1 MKMVATSSV
10 ALQSARDSLHRHA
23 MVGLF
28 VSVLM
33 FGGLAAWAATADLQG
48 AVISSGV
55 VVVETNLKKI
65 QHPTGGVVGQINV
78 KEGQEVNEGDLLVRL
93 DETTTRANLLI
104 VTNQL
109 DQMYGRRARLEAE
122 RDGAT
127 EVVFPLQL
135 IKAAQ
140 KDSEAA
146 RVIEGERNV
155 FAARTTQRAGQKAQ
169 LRERIQQLN
178 REIEGLE
185 AQRVAKEK
193 EITLIRSELTG
204 VEDLYKK
211 NLVPI
216 TRVTILQRE
225 ETRLE
230 GERGALIAQAAS
242 SRGKISETELQI
254 LNLDGDMRS
263 EVTRDL
269 RETEA
274 KIAELNERRV
284 AAEDQLRRVEL
295 RSPVTGMV
303 HQLAVH
309 TIGGVI
315 QPGETLMQIVPGGD
329 RLVIEVKVSPNDIEP
344 VHVGAPAQIRLTSL
358 NQRTTPELKG
368 EVMQVAADLTRDQQT
383 GASYFVVRVGLPQA
397 EIEKLGAQK
406 LVPGM
411 PAEVFIQTAPRTA
424 ISYLVKPIT
433 DQFARALRER

>member
-1 MKMVATSSV
+1 MKQLGYTP
-10 ALQSARDSLHRHA
+10 QDKARQGLRRHA
-23 MVGLF
+23 IAGLA
-28 VSVLM
+28 VTVLM
-33 FGGLAAWAATADLQG
+33 FGGLAAWATQADLQG
-48 AVISSGV
+48 AVIASGV

-65 QHPTGGVVGQINV
+65 QHPTGGVIGQIHV
-78 KEGQEVNEGDLLVRL
+78 REGQEVQEGDLLVRL

-104 VTNQL
+104 ITNQL
-109 DQMYGRRARLEAE
+109 DQMLGRRARLEAE
-122 RDGAT
+122 RDGRDVIA
-127 EVVFPLQL
+127 FPPALV
-135 IKAAQ
+135 KSAQ
-140 KDSEAA
+140 RDGEAA
-146 RVIEGERNV
+146 RIVEGERNL

-169 LRERIQQLN
+169 LRERVEQLR

-185 AQRVAKEK
+185 SQRTAKEK
-193 EITLIRSELTG
+193 EITLIRSELNG
-204 VEDLYKK
+204 VEDLYRK

-216 TRVTILQRE
+216 TRVTVLQRE

-242 SRGKISETELQI
+242 ARGKISETELQI

-263 EVTRDL
+263 EVTRDM
-269 RETEA
+269 RETEG
-274 KIAELNERRV
+274 KISELSERRI

-295 RSPVTGMV
+295 RSPVTGMI

-329 RLVIEVKVSPNDIEP
+329 RLVIEAKVAPNDIEP
-344 VHVGAPAQIRLTSL
+344 VRVGALAQIRLTSL
-358 NQRTTPELKG
+358 NQRTTPELMG
-368 EVMQVAADLTRDQQT
+368 EVSQVAADLSRDQQS
-383 GASYFVVRVGLPQA
+383 GATYFVVRIGLPQA
-397 EIEKLGAQK
+397 EVEKLGTQK

-424 ISYLVKPIT
+424 FSYLMKPIT

>member
-1 MKMVATSSV
+1 MRHLGNNPAMIAS
-10 ALQSARDSLHRHA
+10 DSLRKHA
-23 MVGLF
+23 MIGLA
-28 VSVLM
+28 VTVVM
-33 FGGLAAWAATADLQG
+33 FGGLAAWATTADLQG
-48 AVISSGV
+48 AVIGSGV
-55 VVVETNLKKI
+55 VVVETNLRKI
-65 QHPTGGVVGQINV
+65 QHPTGGVIGKINV
-78 KEGQEVNEGDLLVRL
+78 KEGQEVQEGDLLVRL

-122 RDGAT
+122 RDGAET
-127 EVVFPLQL
+127 IAFPPQL
-135 IKAAQ
+135 IKAAE
-140 KDSEAA
+140 KDIEAA
-146 RVIEGERNV
+146 RVITGEQNV
-155 FAARTTQRAGQKAQ
+155 FAARTSQRAGQKAQ
-169 LRERIQQLN
+169 LRERVEQLR

-185 AQRVAKEK
+185 SQRAAKDK
-193 EITLIRSELTG
+193 EIGLIRSELTG

-216 TRVTILQRE
+216 TRVTVLQRE

-230 GERGALIAQAAS
+230 GERGALMAQAAS
-242 SRGKISETELQI
+242 ARGKISETELQI

-269 RETEA
+269 RETEG

-329 RLVIEVKVSPNDIEP
+329 RLVIEVKVAPNDIEP
-344 VHVGAPAQIRLTSL
+344 VRIGAPAQVRLTSL
-358 NQRTTPELKG
+358 NQRTTPELQG
-368 EVMQVAADLTRDQQT
+368 DVTQVAGDLTRDQQT
-383 GASYFVVRVGLPQA
+383 GASYFVVRIGLPQT
-397 EIEKLGAQK
+397 EVEKLGTQR

-411 PAEVFIQTAPRTA
+411 PAEVFIQTTPRTA
-424 ISYLVKPIT
+424 FSYLIKPIS

>member
-1 MKMVATSSV
+1 MKQIGYDA
-10 ALQSARDSLHRHA
+10 ALAARRDGLRAHA
-23 MVGLF
+23 FMGLA
-28 VSVLM
+28 VTVVM

-48 AVISSGV
+48 AVIASGV

-65 QHPTGGVVGQINV
+65 QHPTGGVVGQILV
-78 KEGQEVNEGDLLVRL
+78 KEGQEVQEGDLLVRL

-109 DQMYGRRARLEAE
+109 EQMYGRRARLEAE
-122 RDGAT
+122 RDGA
-127 EVVFPLQL
+127 EVISFPSQL
-135 IKAAQ
+135 TKAAQ
-140 KDSEAA
+140 KDGEAA
-146 RVIEGERNV
+146 RVIAGERNV
-155 FAARTTQRAGQKAQ
+155 FAARTSQRAGQKAQ
-169 LRERIQQLN
+169 LRERIQQLH

-185 AQRVAKEK
+185 SQRVAKER
-193 EITLIRSELTG
+193 EITLIRTELIG
-204 VEDLYKK
+204 VEDLYRK

-216 TRVTILQRE
+216 TRVTLLQRE

-242 SRGKISETELQI
+242 ARGKISETELQI

-274 KIAELNERRV
+274 KIAEFNERRV

-309 TIGGVI
+309 TVGGVI

-329 RLVIEVKVSPNDIEP
+329 RLVIEAKVAPNDIEP
-344 VHVGAPAQIRLTSL
+344 VHVGSIAQVRLTSL
-358 NQRTTPELKG
+358 NQRTTPELQG
-368 EVMQVAADLTRDQQT
+368 EVSHVAADLARDQQT
-383 GASYFVVRVGLPQA
+383 GVTYFVVRIGLPQK
-397 EIEKLGAQK
+397 EVEKLGTQR

-424 ISYLVKPIT
+424 ISYLMKPIT

>member
-1 MKMVATSSV
+1 MKAIGHSPMPP
-10 ALQSARDSLHRHA
+10 ARDSLRKHA
-23 MVGLF
+23 TIGLV

-48 AVISSGV
+48 AVIGSGV
-55 VVVETNLKKI
+55 VVVETSLKKI
-65 QHPTGGVVGQINV
+65 QHPTGGVIGQINV
-78 KEGQEVNEGDLLVRL
+78 KEGQEVKEGDLLVRL

-122 RDGAT
+122 RDGADQIT
-127 EVVFPLQL
+127 FPPQL
-135 IKAAQ
+135 IDAAK

-146 RVIEGERNV
+146 RVIAGERNV
-155 FAARTTQRAGQKAQ
+155 FIARTTQRAGQKAQ

-185 AQRVAKEK
+185 SQRVAKEK
-193 EITLIRSELTG
+193 EIVLIRSELTG

-216 TRVTILQRE
+216 TRVTSLQRE
-225 ETRLE
+225 DTRLE

-269 RETEA
+269 RETEG

-344 VHVGAPAQIRLTSL
+344 VHVGAPAQVRLTSL
-358 NQRTTPELKG
+358 NQRTTPELQG
-368 EVMQVAADLTRDQQT
+368 DVTQVAGDLTRDQQT
-383 GASYFVVRVGLPQA
+383 GATYFVVRIGLPQT
-397 EIEKLGAQK
+397 EVDKLGAQR

-424 ISYLVKPIT
+424 FSYLMKPIT

>member
-1 MKMVATSSV
+1 MKRLDQMRRPSAQDG
-10 ALQSARDSLHRHA
+10 LQKHA
-23 MVGLF
+23 VIGLA
-28 VSVLM
+28 VTVLM

-48 AVISSGV
+48 AVIASGV

-65 QHPTGGVVGQINV
+65 QHPTGGVIGQINV
-78 KEGQEVNEGDLLVRL
+78 KEGQEVQEGDLLVRL

-109 DQMYGRRARLEAE
+109 EQMYGRRARLEAE
-122 RDGAT
+122 RDGAS
-127 EVVFPLQL
+127 EISFPPAL
-135 IKAAQ
+135 INAAQ

-146 RVIEGERNV
+146 RVIAGERNV
-155 FAARTTQRAGQKAQ
+155 FAARNSQRAGQKAQ
-169 LRERIQQLN
+169 LRERIEQLR

-185 AQRVAKEK
+185 SQRAAKEK
-193 EITLIRSELTG
+193 EIGLIRTELLG

-211 NLVPI
+211 SLVPI
-216 TRVTILQRE
+216 TRVTVLQRE

-242 SRGKISETELQI
+242 ARGKISETELQI

-274 KIAELNERRV
+274 KIAEFNERRV

-329 RLVIEVKVSPNDIEP
+329 RLVIEVKVAPNDIEP
-344 VHVGAPAQIRLTSL
+344 VHVGARAQVRLTSL
-358 NQRTTPELKG
+358 NQRTTPELAG
-368 EVMQVAADLTRDQQT
+368 DVTQVAGDLTRDPQT
-383 GASYFVVRVGLPQA
+383 GLSYFVVRIGLPQA
-397 EIEKLGAQK
+397 EVEKLGTQR

-411 PAEVFIQTAPRTA
+411 PAEVFIQTTPRTA
-424 ISYLVKPIT
+424 FSYLIKPIS

>member
-1 MKMVATSSV
+1 MKRLDHDIAPARRDDLRMH
-10 ALQSARDSLHRHA
+10 AL
-23 MVGLF
+23 VGL
-28 VSVLM
+28 SVTLVM
-33 FGGLAAWAATADLQG
+33 FGGLAAWATNADLQG
-48 AVISSGV
+48 AVIASGV

-65 QHPTGGVVGQINV
+65 QHPTGGVIGQINV
-78 KEGQEVNEGDLLVRL
+78 KEGQEVQEGDLLVRL

-122 RDGAT
+122 RDGAIALT
-127 EVVFPLQL
+127 FPPQL

-140 KDSEAA
+140 KDTEAA
-146 RVIEGERNV
+146 RILAGEQNV
-155 FAARTTQRAGQKAQ
+155 FAARIAQRGGQKAQ
-169 LRERIQQLN
+169 LRERIEQLR

-185 AQRVAKEK
+185 SQRSAKEK
-193 EITLIRSELTG
+193 EITLIRSELSG
-204 VEDLYKK
+204 IEDLYKK
-211 NLVPI
+211 SLVPI

-242 SRGKISETELQI
+242 ARGRISETELQI

-269 RETEA
+269 RETES
-274 KIAELNERRV
+274 KIAEFNERRI

-295 RSPVTGMV
+295 RSPVAGMV

-329 RLVIEVKVSPNDIEP
+329 RLVIEAKVAPNDIEP
-344 VHVGAPAQIRLTSL
+344 VHAGAKAQVRLTSL
-358 NQRTTPELKG
+358 NQRTTPELLG
-368 EVMQVAADLTRDQQT
+368 EVTQVAADLARDQQT
-383 GASYFVVRVGLPQA
+383 GMSYFVVRIGLPQT
-397 EIEKLGAQK
+397 EVEKLGSQR

-424 ISYLVKPIT
+424 FSYLMKPIT

>member
-1 MKMVATSSV
+1 MKEIGYTPQDTARS
-10 ALQSARDSLHRHA
+10 ALRGHA
-23 MVGLF
+23 LAGLA
-28 VSVLM
+28 VTVLM
-33 FGGLAAWAATADLQG
+33 FGGLAAWATQADLQG
-48 AVISSGV
+48 AVIASGV

-65 QHPTGGVVGQINV
+65 QHPTGGVIGQIHV
-78 KEGQEVNEGDLLVRL
+78 KEGQEVQEGDLLVRL

-104 VTNQL
+104 ITNQL
-109 DQMYGRRARLEAE
+109 DQMHGRRARLEAE
-122 RDGAT
+122 RDGRDAIM
-127 EVVFPLQL
+127 FPPALL
-135 IKAAQ
+135 KSAQ
-140 KDSEAA
+140 ADGEAA
-146 RVIEGERNV
+146 RIVEGERNL

-169 LRERIQQLN
+169 LRERVEQLR

-185 AQRVAKEK
+185 SQRAAY
-193 EITLIRSELTG
+193 R
-204 VEDLYKK
+204 K

-216 TRVTILQRE
+216 TRVTVLQRE

-230 GERGALIAQAAS
+230 GERGALMAQAAS
-242 SRGKISETELQI
+242 ARGKISETELQI
-254 LNLDGDMRS
+254 LNLDGDLRS

-269 RETEA
+269 REAEG
-274 KIAELNERRV
+274 KISELNERRI

-329 RLVIEVKVSPNDIEP
+329 RLVIEAKVAPNDIEP
-344 VHVGAPAQIRLTSL
+344 VRVGALAQIRLTSL
-358 NQRTTPELKG
+358 NQRTTPELMG
-368 EVMQVAADLTRDQQT
+368 EVSQVAADLSRDQQS
-383 GASYFVVRVGLPQA
+383 GATYFVVRIGLPQT
-397 EIEKLGAQK
+397 EVEKLGTQK

-424 ISYLVKPIT
+424 FSYLMKPIT